1 MIRTIFL
8 ALSLM
13 AVPAHADTLT
23 IVPVN
28 PATPPVVNKFPVDP
42 ATGAM
47 WISNLTPLACA
58 HFAAELA
65 NNGLAKQASC
75 ATGPVDATQWTGG
88 YAP

>member
-1 MIRTIFL
+1 MIRGIVL
-8 ALSLM
+8 ALGLLTS
-13 AVPAHADTLT
+13 PALADTLT

-47 WISNLTPLACA
+47 WISNLTPAACQ
-58 HFAAELA
+58 HFMTELA

-75 ATGPVDATQWTGG
+75 ATGPVDATQWTGD
-88 YAP
+88 YRP